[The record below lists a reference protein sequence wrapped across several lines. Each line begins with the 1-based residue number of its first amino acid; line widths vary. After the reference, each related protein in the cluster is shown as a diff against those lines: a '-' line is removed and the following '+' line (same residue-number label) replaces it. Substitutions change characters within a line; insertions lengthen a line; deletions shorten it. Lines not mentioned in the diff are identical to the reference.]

1 MQENFQQTPKPRT
14 PSGYRPLIPT
24 DLGRVAANPAYAY
37 IAAAAGIGLLAGL
50 GIAVI
55 ATAGH
60 AKIAT
65 APIVSPAIVS
75 QASGLPTLQASYTG
89 AGSSLLSIVDPS
101 KKANA
106 TTPQFSLASDQSE
119 KKSAVSHK
127 RHGLQK
133 LWPWKKGSDK
143 QDNAKRKPYVSPNAP
158 AAEEP
163 TALELATAA
172 AATGPFVLGI
182 QGDATIASYDVATGT
197 VETYEGSSFVLD
209 KTVSENGA
217 IAFQDFPF
225 NVHYSCDQTHNCTIV
240 RHGATASARLMRQN

>member
-14 PSGYRPLIPT
+14 PSGYRPLIPA

-50 GIAVI
+50 GIAVV

-65 APIVSPAIVS
+65 APQAAAAITS

-89 AGSSLLSIVDPS
+89 PGPSLLSVVDPS

-106 TTPQFSLASDQSE
+106 ATPQFSLASDQSE
-119 KKSAVSHK
+119 KKSATSHK

-133 LWPWKKGSDK
+133 LWPWKKASDK
-143 QDNAKRKPYVSPNAP
+143 QDSAKRKPYVSPNAP
-158 AAEEP
+158 AAPEEP

-209 KTVSENGA
+209 KTSSENGA

-225 NVHYSCDQTHNCTIV
+225 NVHYSCDQSHNCTIV
-240 RHGATASARLMRQN
+240 RHGATANARLMR